1 MENVQLIGSLSV
13 EKRVSKSGNSYVALI
28 LDLGYTKK
36 VLSVNA
42 GEIAEYLGKSVVELY
57 QIAEKGG
64 K

>member
-1 MENVQLIGSLSV
+1 MKNVQLVGSLEV

-42 GEIAEYLGKSVVELY
+42 GEIAEYLGKSVVELFHCL
-57 QIAEKGG
+57 EG
-64 K
+64 KK

>member
-1 MENVQLIGSLSV
+1 MKNVQFVGSLNV

-42 GEIAEYLGKSVVELY
+42 GEIAEYLGKSVVELF
-57 QIAEKGG
+57 QCLEG
-64 K
+64 KK